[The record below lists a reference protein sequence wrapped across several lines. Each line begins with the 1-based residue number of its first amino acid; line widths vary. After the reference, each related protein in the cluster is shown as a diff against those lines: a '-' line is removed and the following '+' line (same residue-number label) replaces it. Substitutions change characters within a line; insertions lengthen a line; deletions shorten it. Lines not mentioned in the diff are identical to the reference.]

1 LIEKLIGIGMKHS
14 KQYERSQRPSLER
27 NFQRSSNLGYEP
39 EGSYGYIRC
48 LEHGAPNPLIRWHFH
63 EEYELHLILKT
74 SGNMFVGD
82 YIGRFEPGNLVLT
95 GPLLPHNWV
104 STDISSEGVE
114 KRDFSIQFS
123 SGPLLQSSELLPELK
138 QAIPLL
144 ERAKHGIEFR
154 GISEKAEAR
163 MTKIKNSNG
172 LVRFSEFLTLLSE
185 LSKHEDYRLLSTT
198 QIKGVDGDDS
208 MTRISEVVEYLIE
221 NYSSQFTMA
230 DIAKKARMDYSQF
243 SRYFQRCTGN
253 TFTEFVNRI
262 RVDRA
267 CQLLL
272 ETDQYIS
279 TICYNVGFNTVANF
293 NRRFIE
299 IKKTTPREFRKSSKS
314 RFG

>member
-1 LIEKLIGIGMKHS
+1 MKHS